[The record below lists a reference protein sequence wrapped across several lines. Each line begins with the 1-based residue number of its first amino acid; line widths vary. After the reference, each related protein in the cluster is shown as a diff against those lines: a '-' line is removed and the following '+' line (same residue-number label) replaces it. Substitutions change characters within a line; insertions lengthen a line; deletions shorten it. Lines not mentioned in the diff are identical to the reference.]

1 VSKINLFKAIKYLV
15 FAVPFFVVPSI
26 GHSETANIYTAAALD
41 AKEKYLT
48 NLAEK
53 LNQYQFVPLK
63 AGNTTP
69 SAWIIKNST
78 GTNVGLLKCTSGNN
92 FAQAEIA
99 TYSLGRLLN
108 FPVYP
113 VTIGADV
120 SPVLAK
126 QLGITPQVCALKEW
140 LDNWSIVYWKAQAN
154 IAKIVKE
161 KRYDAYKAKNTFLS
175 GTGDNRKLADTL
187 MGLNDLNQVK
197 NDSIRLSSN
206 IKTRN
211 GSPLINNKPTYF
223 TSTPV
228 SLLDTARDLSN
239 IMVLDAVIGNGD
251 RFPGLNLEMRS
262 AINKVIIKDKEIV
275 VVQPRFS
282 SLDTGLSFKGWQPTW
297 GRLEVTYYLRRFDPE
312 MIKRLTTLL
321 KQLNQLTPADLATD
335 KWSFLNFKTQI
346 NSKITA
352 RDYLITNI
360 KWVLDFVKK
369 VETKTHQEFIPDKT
383 SPHDQAY
390 ISAYP

>member
-1 VSKINLFKAIKYLV
+1 
-15 FAVPFFVVPSI
+15 
-26 GHSETANIYTAAALD
+26 
-41 AKEKYLT
+41 
-48 NLAEK
+48 
-53 LNQYQFVPLK
+53 
-63 AGNTTP
+63 
-69 SAWIIKNST
+69 
-78 GTNVGLLKCTSGNN
+78 
-92 FAQAEIA
+92 
-99 TYSLGRLLN
+99 
-108 FPVYP
+108 
-113 VTIGADV
+113 
-120 SPVLAK
+120 
-126 QLGITPQVCALKEW
+126 
-140 LDNWSIVYWKAQAN
+140 
-154 IAKIVKE
+154 VKE

-197 NDSIRLSSN
+197 NNSICLSSN

-297 GRLEVTYYLRRFDPE
+297 GRLEVTYYLRRFDPQ

-360 KWVLDFVKK
+360 KWVLDFVKN

-383 SPHDQAY
+383 SPHDQVY
-390 ISAYP
+390 I